1 MYGNYLNHGSLWFQI
16 SNIYL
21 SPTSVWIALYC
32 VHKLLLLSSHVQSQQ
47 LPSHFVIRQHG
58 SKIQHLWMYQG
69 FFVSSFVLLCYRVP
83 SSSLLIPEGFQRLK
97 AMKAWVTWWSRIS
110 RTSLAIAIYIKDLL
124 GAQYMKKAFMKWEL
138 ESSQNHRIELEET
151 FKDYLVQLPCNEQG
165 HLQHRAPSRL
175 TLNVFKDGASTTSLG
190 KLCQHLATL
199 TVKHLYLISNLI
211 PLP

>member
-1 MYGNYLNHGSLWFQI
+1 
-16 SNIYL
+16 
-21 SPTSVWIALYC
+21 
-32 VHKLLLLSSHVQSQQ
+32 
-47 LPSHFVIRQHG
+47 
-58 SKIQHLWMYQG
+58 
-69 FFVSSFVLLCYRVP
+69 
-83 SSSLLIPEGFQRLK
+83 
-97 AMKAWVTWWSRIS
+97 
-110 RTSLAIAIYIKDLL
+110 
-124 GAQYMKKAFMKWEL
+124 MKWKL

-199 TVKHLYLISNLI
+199 TVKHLYLIYDLI